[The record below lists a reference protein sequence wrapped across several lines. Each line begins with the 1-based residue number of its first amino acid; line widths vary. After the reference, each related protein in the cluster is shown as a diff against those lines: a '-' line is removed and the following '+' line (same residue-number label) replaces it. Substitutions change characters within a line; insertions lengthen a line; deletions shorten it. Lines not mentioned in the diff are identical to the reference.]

1 MCANRKSPRMPLCQ
15 SVSMVTASNA
25 LINFDTECVATGPDG
40 TSILQCLWT
49 AVRSSRLPK
58 QTAAGPC
65 QHRPAD
71 VSSQTSSDRKVY
83 SGLMPH
89 SLAEAITPAAVCE
102 NKGTLP
108 IIYTFK

>member
-1 MCANRKSPRMPLCQ
+1 MPLCQ
-15 SVSMVTASNA
+15 SVSMVTASSA

-58 QTAAGPC
+58 QTAAAGPC
-65 QHRPAD
+65 QQRPAD
-71 VSSQTSSDRKVY
+71 VSSQTSSDWTVC

-89 SLAEAITPAAVCE
+89 SLAEAEAIAPACVNNA
-102 NKGTLP
+102 TLP
-108 IIYTFK
+108 VIHVKIN